1 MGLGGTMNFSIID
14 DQNNSNIENLQNE
27 FITGIESPTVI
38 KVVGCGGAGGNAV
51 TTMVNSNISNVEF
64 IALNTDAQAL
74 SGTAAQTKFVIGKE
88 VTRGLGCGADPA
100 LGEKSAE
107 EDTEKIKGLLK
118 GADMVFVTAG
128 MGGGTGTGSAPVVAR
143 IAKELGAL
151 TVAVVTKPFEFEGPQ
166 RMRNALTGIEKL
178 RKNVDSL
185 IVIPNQKI
193 MDPMNSDLPFGETFK
208 MCDDVLCQGV
218 QGISEI
224 ITKIGYINRDFNDVK
239 TTLKDKG
246 NAIFGIGVGTGGN
259 RAIDAATASINNPL
273 LEDTKIDGASNILF
287 NITCGPDCTTT
298 EIQEIAKHIT
308 CQCAQDALV
317 LWGQVIDPTMKD
329 KVKVTV
335 IAAGFDNGMN
345 KDKNSDLEDEKPTSI
360 FEEKPKV
367 YDDNVLPKGVF
378 DDLLH
383 APTSLQKNEHGE
395 LFENLKTDFSSE
407 KKFPSTNSLN
417 VSDEEKKGLLGDSF
431 FSDVSTE
438 QTPTRRNLFNQPNG
452 YTGDDD
458 LGKPAI
464 WTRNKDF
471 GRSINL
477 TDD

>member
-1 MGLGGTMNFSIID
+1 MVLGGAMNFSIID
-14 DQNNSNIENLQNE
+14 EQNNLTVEGVQDDFLS
-27 FITGIESPTVI
+27 GVESPTVI

-51 TTMVNSNISNVEF
+51 TTMVKSNIKNVEF

-74 SGTAAQTKFVIGKE
+74 SGTAAQTKFIIGKE

-100 LGEKSAE
+100 LGERSAE
-107 EDTEKIKGLLK
+107 EDAEKIKGLLK

-128 MGGGTGTGSAPVVAR
+128 MGGGTGTGSAPIVAR

-151 TVAVVTKPFEFEGPQ
+151 TVAVVTKPFTFEGPQ
-166 RMRNALTGIEKL
+166 RMKNALIGIEKL

-208 MCDDVLCQGV
+208 LCDDVLCQGV

-298 EIQEIAKHIT
+298 EIQEIANHIT
-308 CQCAQDALV
+308 NQCANDALV
-317 LWGQVIDPTMKD
+317 LWGQVIEPTMKD
-329 KVKVTV
+329 KIKVTV
-335 IAAGFDNGMN
+335 IAAGFDNGM
-345 KDKNSDLEDEKPTSI
+345 KKEGDTTTETKTVFTEKQKT
-360 FEEKPKV
+360 
-367 YDDNVLPKGVF
+367 YGDNVLSKDIF

-383 APTSLQKNEHGE
+383 SPTISQNNTPGE
-395 LFENLKTDFSSE
+395 LFENQKTESVIPSS
-407 KKFPSTNSLN
+407 KKQSSLSEN
-417 VSDEEKKGLLGDSF
+417 VTEEEKNGLLGEALFGDS
-431 FSDVSTE
+431 SNV
-438 QTPTRRNLFNQPNG
+438 TPTRKPLFNPPSDYVDN
-452 YTGDDD
+452 DD
-458 LGKPAI
+458 LNIPAY
-464 WTRNKDF
+464 WTRNKEF
-471 GRSINL
+471 GKTIDL
-477 TDD
+477 TDK

>member
-1 MGLGGTMNFSIID
+1 MNFSIID
-14 DQNNSNIENLQNE
+14 EQNISTVEGVQKDILS
-27 FITGIESPTVI
+27 GVESPTVI

-51 TTMVNSNISNVEF
+51 TTMVNSNINNVEF

-74 SGTAAQTKFVIGKE
+74 SGTAAQTKFIIGKE

-107 EDTEKIKGLLK
+107 EDAEKIKGLLK

-166 RMRNALTGIEKL
+166 RMRNALAGIEKL

-259 RAIDAATASINNPL
+259 RAIDAATSSINNPL

-298 EIQEIAKHIT
+298 EIQEIAKLIT
-308 CQCAQDALV
+308 CQCAPDALV

-335 IAAGFDNGMN
+335 IAAGFDNGN
-345 KDKNSDLEDEKPTSI
+345 KKENDIITENQNTVIK
-360 FEEKPKV
+360 EEQNV

-383 APTSLQKNEHGE
+383 TPTSGKNKATED
-395 LFENLKTDFSSE
+395 LFENQQPDCVLFGKNE
-407 KKFPSTNSLN
+407 KKIPSSLMN
-417 VSDEEKKGLLGDSF
+417 VTEEEKSGLLGDALFDDS
-431 FSDVSTE
+431 SNVP
-438 QTPTRRNLFNQPNG
+438 PTRRPLFNPP
-452 YTGDDD
+452 DDYVDKGD
-458 LGKPAI
+458 LGEPAI
-464 WTRNKDF
+464 WKRNRKF
-471 GRSINL
+471 GKSIDL
-477 TDD
+477 TDK

>member
-1 MGLGGTMNFSIID
+1 MNFSIINE
-14 DQNNSNIENLQNE
+14 QNNSTVEGVQKDS
-27 FITGIESPTVI
+27 FAGVESPTVI

-51 TTMVNSNISNVEF
+51 TTMVNSNITNVEF

-107 EDTEKIKGLLK
+107 EDAEKIKGLLK

-151 TVAVVTKPFEFEGPQ
+151 TVAVVTKPFDFEGPQ
-166 RMRNALTGIEKL
+166 RMRNALAGIEKL

-246 NAIFGIGVGTGGN
+246 NAIFGIGIGTGGN
-259 RAIDAATASINNPL
+259 RAIDAATTSINNPL

-298 EIQEIAKHIT
+298 EIRDIANHIT
-308 CQCAQDALV
+308 AQCAKDALV

-329 KVKVTV
+329 TIKVTV
-335 IAAGFDNGMN
+335 IAAGFDNGM
-345 KDKNSDLEDEKPTSI
+345 KNESTTEDEKTKTSL
-360 FEEKPKV
+360 EKINRV
-367 YDDNVLPKGVF
+367 YDDNILTKDVF

-383 APTSLQKNEHGE
+383 SPSSLQNNVAGE
-395 LFENLKTDFSSE
+395 LFENQQQDFALTNNKKT
-407 KKFPSTNSLN
+407 PSVSMN
-417 VSDEEKKGLLGDSF
+417 VTEEEKSGLLGDALFGDS
-431 FSDVSTE
+431 SVE
-438 QTPTRRNLFNQPNG
+438 TPRRRSLFNPPDG
-452 YTGDDD
+452 YTGEDD
-458 LGKPAI
+458 LGQPAI
-464 WTRNKDF
+464 WSRNKGF
-471 GRSINL
+471 GKTIDL
-477 TDD
+477 TDK

>member
-1 MGLGGTMNFSIID
+1 MVLGGAMNFSIID
-14 DQNNSNIENLQNE
+14 DQNNSIAEGVQNDLL
-27 FITGIESPTVI
+27 TGVESPTVI

-51 TTMVNSNISNVEF
+51 TTMVKSNITNVEF

-74 SGTAAQTKFVIGKE
+74 SGTAAQTKFIIGKE

-107 EDTEKIKGLLK
+107 EDAEKIKGLLK

-151 TVAVVTKPFEFEGPQ
+151 TVAVVTKPFDFEGPQ

-259 RAIDAATASINNPL
+259 RAIDAATSSINNPL

-298 EIQEIAKHIT
+298 EIREIANHIT
-308 CQCAQDALV
+308 GQCAKDALV

-329 KVKVTV
+329 KIKVTV
-335 IAAGFDNGMN
+335 IAAGFNNGMN
-345 KDKNSDLEDEKPTSI
+345 NEVDSDDEKPAVV
-360 FEEKPKV
+360 FVEKPKV
-367 YDDNVLPKGVF
+367 QDENVLSKDVF
-378 DDLLH
+378 DGLLH
-383 APTSLQKNEHGE
+383 TPTSMQNNVPGE
-395 LFENLKTDFSSE
+395 LFENHQSDSLLDNNRQTSS
-407 KKFPSTNSLN
+407 SSMN
-417 VSDEEKKGLLGDSF
+417 VTEEEKNGLLGDALFGDS
-431 FSDVSTE
+431 SNE
-438 QTPTRRNLFNQPNG
+438 TPRRRSLFNPPDG
-452 YTGDDD
+452 YTGEDD

-464 WTRNKDF
+464 WSRNKEF
-471 GRSINL
+471 GRTINL
-477 TDD
+477 TDK